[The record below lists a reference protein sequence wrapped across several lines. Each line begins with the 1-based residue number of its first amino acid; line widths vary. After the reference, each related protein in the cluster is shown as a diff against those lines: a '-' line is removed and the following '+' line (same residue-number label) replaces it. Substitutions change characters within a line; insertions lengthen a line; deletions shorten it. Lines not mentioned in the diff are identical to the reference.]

1 MIHAIFTCFSITL
14 SPETFFLTFPFAAYV
29 LNVTTP
35 LPLLAAVLN

>member
-1 MIHAIFTCFSITL
+1 MIHAIFTCFSITI
-14 SPETFFLTFPFAAYV
+14 SPETFLLFPFAAYV